1 MTLWI
6 TGGRFCNTR
15 VGKDSFAALGMTE
28 GSLGMTEGSLGKTG
42 NACGVAGVAFFA
54 ENHYLA
60 T

>member
-6 TGGRFCNTR
+6 TEGRFCNTR

-28 GSLGMTEGSLGKTG
+28 GSLGKTG
-42 NACGVAGVAFFA
+42 NACVVAGVAFFA
-54 ENHYLA
+54 GNHYLA